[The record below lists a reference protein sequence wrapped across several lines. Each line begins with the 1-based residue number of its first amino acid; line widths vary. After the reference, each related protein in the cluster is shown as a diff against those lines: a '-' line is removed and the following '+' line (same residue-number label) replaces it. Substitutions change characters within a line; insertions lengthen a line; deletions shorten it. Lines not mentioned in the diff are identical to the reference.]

1 MSTNPSS
8 PTQQPDSVRREERIL
23 TFAIIGVL
31 VAAVIIAV
39 VGFLFLRHPAD
50 IIEGQ
55 ADATSIRISGKLPG
69 RVAALYVHEGD
80 MVHAGDTLVHI
91 HSSVVDAKL
100 AQAEAMKEAAAAT
113 NRAVDAGARKQTIQ
127 SARDLVAQAEAAEGI
142 ARKTYDR
149 LEALCRDG
157 VVSKQ
162 KRDEAK
168 AAYDAA
174 VAGTSAARSQLSLAL
189 SGAREEDKQASAAMV
204 GVASAG
210 VGEVRGIL
218 EDQYLVAPCDG
229 QIDQVYPEVGE
240 LVSMGAPIMSLL
252 RTSDKWVT
260 FNAREKYLNDLPLGK
275 EITVKIP
282 ALDMK
287 EVKARV
293 YYVRDLGSYATWHAT
308 KATGDW
314 DSKTFEIKARPL
326 DSIPGLRP
334 GMTILYYPD

>member
-1 MSTNPSS
+1 MSTSPSS
-8 PTQQPDSVRREERIL
+8 PSTDPVRREERIL
-23 TFAIIGVL
+23 SFAMIGVL
-31 VAAVIIAV
+31 VGAVIIAV
-39 VGFLFLRHPAD
+39 VGFLFLRRPAD

-69 RVAALYVHEGD
+69 RVATFYVHEGD

-100 AQAEAMKEAAAAT
+100 AQAEAMKEAASAT
-113 NRAVDAGARKQTIQ
+113 NRAVDAGAREQTIQ

-142 ARKTYDR
+142 ARKTYER

-174 VAGTSAARSQLSLAL
+174 VAGTSAARSQLSLARA
-189 SGAREEDKQASAAMV
+189 GARSEDKQASAAMV
-204 GVASAG
+204 GVAAAG

-218 EDQYLVAPCDG
+218 EDQYLLAPCDG
-229 QIDQVYPEVGE
+229 QIDQIYPEVGE
-240 LVSMGAPIMSLL
+240 LVSLGAPIMSLL
-252 RTSDKWVT
+252 RISDKWVT
-260 FNAREKYLNDLPLGK
+260 FNAREKYLASLPLGK
-275 EITVKIP
+275 EISVKIP
-282 ALDMK
+282 ALGMK
-287 EVKARV
+287 EVKAKI

-326 DSIPGLRP
+326 DSVPDLRP

>member
-1 MSTNPSS
+1 MSSNPQD
-8 PTQQPDSVRREERIL
+8 PVRREERIL

-69 RVAALYVHEGD
+69 RVATLYVHEGD

-100 AQAEAMKEAAAAT
+100 AQAEAMKKAAAAS

-142 ARKTYDR
+142 ARKTYER

-168 AAYDAA
+168 AAYNAA
-174 VAGTSAARSQLSLAL
+174 VAGTSAARSQLSLAQA
-189 SGAREEDKQASAAMV
+189 GAREEDKEASAAMV

-210 VGEVRGIL
+210 VGEVQGIL
-218 EDQYLVAPCDG
+218 EDQYLLAPCDG
-229 QIDQVYPEVGE
+229 QIDQIYPEVGE

-252 RTSDKWVT
+252 RISDKWVT

-326 DSIPGLRP
+326 DSIPALRP
-334 GMTILYYPD
+334 GMTVLYYPD

>member
-1 MSTNPSS
+1 MSSNPQD
-8 PTQQPDSVRREERIL
+8 PVRREERIL

-39 VGFLFLRHPAD
+39 IGFLFLRHPAD

-69 RVAALYVHEGD
+69 RVATFYVHEGD

-142 ARKTYDR
+142 ARKTYER

-174 VAGTSAARSQLSLAL
+174 VAGTSAARSQLSLAQA
-189 SGAREEDKQASAAMV
+189 GARRGGQAGIRRHGGCRIGWS
-204 GVASAG
+204 
-210 VGEVRGIL
+210 RG
-218 EDQYLVAPCDG
+218 G
-229 QIDQVYPEVGE
+229 QRHP
-240 LVSMGAPIMSLL
+240 
-252 RTSDKWVT
+252 
-260 FNAREKYLNDLPLGK
+260 
-275 EITVKIP
+275 
-282 ALDMK
+282 
-287 EVKARV
+287 
-293 YYVRDLGSYATWHAT
+293 
-308 KATGDW
+308 
-314 DSKTFEIKARPL
+314 
-326 DSIPGLRP
+326 
-334 GMTILYYPD
+334 

>member
-8 PTQQPDSVRREERIL
+8 PTQQPDPVRREERIL